1 MDKKLEKALERFDA
15 SYMSNAKWEKL
26 LTRLTYESE
35 EIFFSYKLVYDEDI
49 RQNSID
55 LPDDASF
62 FIEPIIYKEVEWI
75 AFPAI
80 YEDFVSHNNLKAGK
94 KAYHQDIDRIEQII
108 HSLGQFLLERSEG
121 SLKLYAY
128 R

>member
-1 MDKKLEKALERFDA
+1 MDKKLEKALKCFDA

-26 LTRLTYESE
+26 LTRLTYESD
-35 EIFFSYKLVYDEDI
+35 EIFFSYKLVYGEEI
-49 RQNSID
+49 RQSPID
-55 LPDDASF
+55 LPDDAPF

-108 HSLGQFLLERSEG
+108 HSLGQFLLERSDG

>member
-15 SYMSNAKWEKL
+15 SYMSNTKWEKL
-26 LTRLTYESE
+26 WETLTDEMDE
-35 EIFFSYKLVYDEDI
+35 VHFFYKLVYDDKVT
-49 RQNSID
+49 QSVLD
-55 LPDDASF
+55 CPDFPPF

-75 AFPAI
+75 AFPATYI
-80 YEDFVSHNNLKAGK
+80 DFVSHNNLKAGK
-94 KAYHQDIDRIEQII
+94 KEYHQDIDRIEQVI
-108 HSLGQFLLERSEG
+108 HSLGQFLLERSDG

>member
-26 LTRLTYESE
+26 LTRLTCESD
-35 EIFFSYKLVYDEDI
+35 EIFFSYKLVYGEEI
-49 RQNSID
+49 RQSSID
-55 LPDDASF
+55 LPDDAPF

-75 AFPAI
+75 DFPSI

-108 HSLGQFLLERSEG
+108 HSLGQFLLERSDG